1 MNGIIGYIICLSVGV
16 LAAILV
22 MRIFYGRKEQSRLF
36 AMAKAEAER
45 QSALLR
51 AEQLSAE
58 IDKNGE
64 IIMRLQEENRTLSAD
79 CARLMAEVDAAV
91 KRYEDRAALLLQ
103 SETRNEAMQEAVRK
117 ATSDYIRLESEYK
130 AMEEKLETQKTEV
143 AKLHEQTLMQFKVMA
158 SNIMEE
164 KTRTFKEMSGES
176 LKTILDP
183 LNRDIESFKKQ
194 VSQCYEAENKER
206 TSLQEQIRQL
216 TMQNEAM
223 RREAD
228 KLSSALRG
236 GSKVQGD
243 WGEMILLN
251 ILRQSGLREG
261 FDFEIQKTVDQQGDN
276 SRPDAVLHFP
286 NHSDMIIDSK
296 VSFTA
301 YDNYMHSETDEERKQ
316 YARQHLESVYSHIK
330 ELAAKDYSG
339 RNKQSPEFVI
349 MFIPIE
355 SMFLLA
361 LDEARE
367 SGRNLWHDAYSRR
380 IIIMTPT
387 NLVLAV
393 RMLQDM
399 WRQQRLEA
407 NIKAIKDRAE
417 KIYTQFISFSADID
431 AVRANLEK
439 AVISCESVRKRLTSG
454 NNNLISQFEKM
465 RQLGLE
471 PKMPTQAAVQRSWNL
486 LREEA
491 DASDNEEETDT
502 TAGDISEIA
511 SKD

>member
-1 MNGIIGYIICLSVGV
+1 MNVIVGYIACFAVGA
-16 LAAILV
+16 LAASLV
-22 MRIFYGRKEQSRLF
+22 MRLLYGRKERDRMLSE
-36 AMAKAEAER
+36 AKVEAER
-45 QSALLR
+45 QSVLLR

-58 IDKNGE
+58 VFKVEDA
-64 IIMRLQEENRTLSAD
+64 MTRLQEENRSLSAN
-79 CARLMAEVDAAV
+79 CARLTAEVEAAG
-91 KRYEDRAALLLQ
+91 KRYEDRENLLRQ
-103 SETRNEAMQEAVRK
+103 SEIRNDALQEAVRK
-117 ATSDYIRLESEYK
+117 STGDYIRLESEYR
-130 AMEEKLETQKTEV
+130 ALQEKLDTQKTEIE
-143 AKLHEQTLMQFKVMA
+143 KLHEQTLMQFKVMA
-158 SNIMEE
+158 SNIMDE

-176 LKTILDP
+176 LKSILDP

-194 VSQCYEAENKER
+194 VSQCYDIENKER

-261 FDFEIQKTVDQQGDN
+261 SDFEIQKTVERQGDN

-301 YDNYMHSETDEERKQ
+301 YDNYMHAETDEERKQ

-330 ELAAKDYSG
+330 ELSAKDYSG

-417 KIYTQFISFSADID
+417 KIYTQFIAFSADID
-431 AVRANLEK
+431 AVRISLDK
-439 AVISCESVRKRLTSG
+439 AVASCESVRKRLTSG

-471 PKMPTQAAVQRSWNL
+471 PKMPVQAVVQRSWNL

-491 DASDNEEETDT
+491 GVSGDDGQGDAPSDEQPTVSPRE
-502 TAGDISEIA
+502 
-511 SKD
+511 

>member
-1 MNGIIGYIICLSVGV
+1 MNHILGYIICFLVGAFSAV
-16 LAAILV
+16 LT
-22 MRIFYGRKEQSRLF
+22 MRLLYGRKERERLLSE
-36 AMAKAEAER
+36 ATAEAER
-45 QSALLR
+45 QSVLLR
-51 AEQLSAE
+51 TEQLSAE
-58 IDKNGE
+58 VSKVEDS
-64 IIMRLQEENRTLSAD
+64 MQQLQEENRKLSAD
-79 CARLMAEVDAAV
+79 CARLTAETDAAV
-91 KRYEDRAALLLQ
+91 RRYEDRDTLLQQ
-103 SETRNEAMQEAVRK
+103 SETRNEALQEALRK
-117 ATSDYIRLESEYK
+117 SEGDYIRLESEYR
-130 AMEEKLETQKTEV
+130 ALQEKLDTRKEEIE
-143 AKLHEQTLMQFKVMA
+143 KLHQQTLMQFKVMA
-158 SNIMEE
+158 TDIMEE
-164 KTRTFKEMSGES
+164 KSNSFKKMSGES

-183 LNRDIESFKKQ
+183 LTRDIESFKKQ
-194 VSQCYEAENKER
+194 VSQCYETENKER

-261 FDFEIQKTVDQQGDN
+261 SDFEIQKAVEIQGDN

-301 YDNYMHSETDEERKQ
+301 YDNYMHAGTDEERKQ
-316 YARQHLESVYSHIK
+316 YARQHLDSVYSHIK

-417 KIYTQFISFSADID
+417 KIYTQFIAFSADID
-431 AVRANLEK
+431 AVRINLDK
-439 AVISCESVRKRLTSG
+439 AVASCESVRKRLTSG

-471 PKMPTQAAVQRSWNL
+471 PKMPVQTAVQRSWNL

-491 DASDNEEETDT
+491 QEHEEEEDLSAT
-502 TAGDISEIA
+502 SSQE
-511 SKD
+511 